1 MASPMPDTVTISVE
15 EYANLL
21 MIQQSADYVHGI
33 IRHVAESEGDLVSA
47 QQFARNL
54 LDEWTK

>member
-1 MASPMPDTVTISVE
+1 MVTIPAE

-21 MIQQSADYVHGI
+21 RIQQSADYVYGI
-33 IRHVAESEGDLVSA
+33 VLHVAESNETLVSA